1 MQPHRS
7 APPAA
12 DAFATVA
19 AWRPPEARRFDP
31 APANDWRAEVER
43 SRLHAVAE
51 AEDEEMEI
59 DWGAVARWAVPAVG
73 GLVAALAGAWAGGWL
88 QVL

>member
-1 MQPHRS
+1 MHPHRTQ
-7 APPAA
+7 PAA
-12 DAFATVA
+12 DAFTEVA

-31 APANDWRAEVER
+31 VPANDWRAEVER
-43 SRLHAVAE
+43 AARAAE
-51 AEDEEMEI
+51 DEAGDEEMEI